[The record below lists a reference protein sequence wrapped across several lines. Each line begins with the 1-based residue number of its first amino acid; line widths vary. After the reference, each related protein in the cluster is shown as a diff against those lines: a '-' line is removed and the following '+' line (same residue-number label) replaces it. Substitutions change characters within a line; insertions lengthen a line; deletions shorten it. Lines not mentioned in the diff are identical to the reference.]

1 MTGVWVV
8 AFALQWT
15 LLVLVAVLLVGVLRY
30 LSSVQERIELAA
42 PHITKFELRDHV
54 SDFDLPDLDGR
65 TVGSSSLIGCGTR
78 AIILLLNPGCS
89 SCKTAMMQVAE
100 LASRDGGLA
109 RIGWSV
115 VCICSGELAAI
126 NQMVAAHE
134 GILAPGVT
142 VLVDPES
149 TIERLY
155 GVRHMPTGIAVGAN
169 GLVVDQS
176 YNPHINWLYK
186 TMDVLPPAQ
195 AIVEP
200 GRGGW
205 ESIAVLPGAS
215 GVHTH

>member
-1 MTGVWVV
+1 MTGTWVV
-8 AFALQWT
+8 VFALQWV
-15 LLVLVAVLLVGVLRY
+15 LLVLVTVLLVGVLRY

-42 PHITKFELRDHV
+42 PHITKFELRDRV
-54 SDFDLPDLDGR
+54 SDFELPGLDGR
-65 TVGSSSLIGCGTR
+65 SVASRSLIGCGVR
-78 AIILLLNPGCS
+78 AVILLLNPGCS

-100 LASRDGGLA
+100 LALRDGGLT

-126 NQMVAAHE
+126 DEMVATHE
-134 GILAPGVT
+134 GIRASGVT

-155 GVRHMPTGIAVGAN
+155 GVRHMPTGIAVSAN
-169 GLVVDQS
+169 GLVLDQS
-176 YNPHINWLYK
+176 YNPHVNWLYK
-186 TMDVLPPAQ
+186 TMDVLPPTR

-205 ESIAVLPGAS
+205 ESVAVLPGALEA
-215 GVHTH
+215 HTR